1 MGNVNFSLEV
11 TTRTDL
17 SSLPKLKDI
26 YITFLPGTDYKD
38 VIKQA
43 KSLVDLGYNAIPHF
57 PARSIVDQ
65 SMLED
70 YVKEIKDAGVK
81 QVLIIGGDRDILG
94 DYHCS
99 LQLIETGLFDSFK
112 IGIAGHPEGSP
123 NMSDNLID
131 EAMKS
136 KSPFADYI
144 VTQWTQDTEALSKF
158 ISEAPLPVHVG
169 VAGPASMKTLVKFA
183 GFVGLK
189 NTLNFAKKNA
199 SKIFDLL
206 TVHTPNDVIQELRNN
221 VDNFHI
227 YAFGGIKKTNEWLE
241 KENYY
246 V

>member
-11 TTRTDL
+11 TARTDL
-17 SSLPKLKDI
+17 SSLPNLKDI
-26 YITFLPGTDYKD
+26 YITFLPSSDYKD
-38 VIKQA
+38 VIKQTR
-43 KSLVDLGYNAIPHF
+43 SLVSSGYNAIPHF

-65 SMLED
+65 NMLKD
-70 YVKEIKDAGVK
+70 YVDQVKDAGVN

-99 LQLIETGLFDSFK
+99 LQLIETGLFDNFK

-123 NMSDNLID
+123 NMSDDVIE

-136 KSPFADYI
+136 KSKFADYI
-144 VTQWTQDTEALSKF
+144 VTQWTQDTEALSNF
-158 ISEAPLPVHVG
+158 ISKAPLPVHVG
-169 VAGPASMKTLVKFA
+169 LAGPASIKTLVKFA

-206 TVHTPNDVIQELRNN
+206 TIQTPDDVIQELKNK
-221 VDNFHI
+221 VENFHI
-227 YAFGGIKKTNEWLE
+227 YAFGGIKKTNEWLQ

>member
-17 SSLPKLKDI
+17 SSLPNLKDI
-26 YITFLPGTDYKD
+26 YITFLPGSEYKD
-38 VIKQA
+38 VVSQA
-43 KSLVDLGYNAIPHF
+43 QSLVDLGYNAIPHF
-57 PARSIVDQ
+57 PARSIIDLAMLKDYVDQ
-65 SMLED
+65 
-70 YVKEIKDAGVK
+70 VKSAGVK

-94 DYHCS
+94 EYHCS
-99 LQLIETGLFDSFK
+99 LQLIETGLFDDFK

-123 NMSDNLID
+123 NMSDDVIE
-131 EAMKS
+131 EAIKS
-136 KSPFADYI
+136 KSQFADYI
-144 VTQWTQDTEALSKF
+144 VTQWTQDTEALTNF

-206 TVHTPNDVIQELRNN
+206 TVQTPDDVIQELRSK

-227 YAFGGIKKTNEWLE
+227 YAFGGIKKTNEWLQ

>member
-1 MGNVNFSLEV
+1 
-11 TTRTDL
+11 
-17 SSLPKLKDI
+17 
-26 YITFLPGTDYKD
+26 
-38 VIKQA
+38 
-43 KSLVDLGYNAIPHF
+43 
-57 PARSIVDQ
+57 
-65 SMLED
+65 
-70 YVKEIKDAGVK
+70 
-81 QVLIIGGDRDILG
+81 
-94 DYHCS
+94 
-99 LQLIETGLFDSFK
+99 
-112 IGIAGHPEGSP
+112 
-123 NMSDNLID
+123 
-131 EAMKS
+131 MKS

-144 VTQWTQDTEALSKF
+144 VTQWTQDTTALSKF
-158 ISEAPLPVHVG
+158 VAEAPLPVHVG

-206 TVHTPNDVIQELRNN
+206 TVQTPNDVIQELRSN